1 MKVMNMN
8 VKEEGFLGGFLVLGF
23 VIFIVSFLSGML
35 AIAFVPVNQ
44 DFGILAAVVLIFG
57 FMAGVLTIALLL
69 IIVKLR
75 QLAREPV

>member
-1 MKVMNMN
+1 MN

-23 VIFIVSFLSGML
+23 VIFIVGFLSGML
-35 AIAFVPVNQ
+35 AIAFIPVNQ